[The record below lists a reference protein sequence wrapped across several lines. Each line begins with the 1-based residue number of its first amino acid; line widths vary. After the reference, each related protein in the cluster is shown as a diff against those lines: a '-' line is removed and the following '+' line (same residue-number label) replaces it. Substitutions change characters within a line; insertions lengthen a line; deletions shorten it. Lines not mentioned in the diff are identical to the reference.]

1 MKNSLLF
8 AFSLTAF
15 IAFGQSETP
24 TVTSKGVKVIPA
36 EVETPMLIKKP
47 LLVIDN
53 VVQDTKSV
61 EEFDKKINTIEPN
74 SIERIDILKSEQATV
89 KYGDK
94 GANGVVEIILKKQ

>member
-1 MKNSLLF
+1 MKNCLLF

-15 IAFGQSETP
+15 MAFGQSETP

-36 EVETPMLIKKP
+36 EAETPMLIKKP

-53 VVQDTKSV
+53 VIQETKTV
-61 EEFDKKINTIEPN
+61 EEFDKKVSTIEPN
-74 SIERIDILKSEQATV
+74 TIEKLDVLKGEQATA

-94 GANGVVEIILKKQ
+94 GINGVLEIVLKKQ